1 MLFQTDEKSPFL
13 SREWGFFVGY
23 YPQRSFIIKFFLLC
37 HLVLFEL
44 SISAQNNI
52 VSEEKQPV
60 WIEQV
65 QASTALSHAWIGAT
79 MVDSTSQVWFRRT
92 YIHAQRPKRAWL
104 NVATTGYIEV

>member
-37 HLVLFEL
+37 HLLLFES

-52 VSEEKQPV
+52 ASEEKQSV

-65 QASTALSHAWIGAT
+65 QASISMHNA
-79 MVDSTSQVWFRRT
+79 
-92 YIHAQRPKRAWL
+92 L
-104 NVATTGYIEV
+104 NVHG